1 MLLHTMH
8 ACTNGPP
15 NISESTASGS
25 DSHSRTG
32 FQTPENGATAP
43 RPIEQVSCSRPVH
56 AGSTRSVSR
65 FRSQP
70 GRIRMARAKT
80 RSFSGARREDGP
92 GGQARA
98 RHGAR
103 AHAHDGAGGGLPCPA
118 LPARSAAALDSSH
131 VRPGCGCG
139 YGLGYPCR
147 ILVST
152 DGSIAEV
159 NSRSRTVLRLS
170 ARRQLN
176 NACTRE
182 E

>member
-1 MLLHTMH
+1 MLLLLLHTMH

-98 RHGAR
+98 PRCTGTCAR
-103 AHAHDGAGGGLPCPA
+103 RGSCPA
-118 LPARSAAALDSSH
+118 CTLRRRVGFFSRPAR
-131 VRPGCGCG
+131 
-139 YGLGYPCR
+139 
-147 ILVST
+147 
-152 DGSIAEV
+152 
-159 NSRSRTVLRLS
+159 LRLPMS
-170 ARRQLN
+170 H
-176 NACTRE
+176 TS
-182 E
+182 